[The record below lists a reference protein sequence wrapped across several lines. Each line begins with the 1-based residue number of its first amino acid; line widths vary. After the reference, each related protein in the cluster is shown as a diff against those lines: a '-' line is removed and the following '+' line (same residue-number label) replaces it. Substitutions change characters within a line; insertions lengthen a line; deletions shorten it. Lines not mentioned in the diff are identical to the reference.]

1 LPESIDITKSL
12 ILLALY
18 ALLILPAAVGG
29 IVPEEKYQNSTSYSN
44 TKSCNCVIFRL
55 DDVHDRYLDAEQLKI
70 MDIFLS
76 KGDPLTL
83 GLIMHKF
90 GNDSSIL
97 NKISEGYKKGLFELA
112 LHGWEHKNYS
122 DMSEQEQKSSLYKAN
137 EKMQSIFGKK
147 SDIFIPP
154 FNKFNNTTIN
164 AINELGI
171 KIMSSSILDQY
182 RYDLGKSIFISG
194 DKEGNS
200 TKEIYYLPYTVG
212 FRDFIGR
219 SDIKFPIE
227 ALANK
232 IDANIE
238 KYGYAVVLIHP
249 QGFIELDGRGQ
260 FIGDDGNKA
269 QMNKEN
275 MKDLDQLIDRLKQ
288 KGIVI
293 SSFHKLL
300 DI

>member
-1 LPESIDITKSL
+1 MFVCLSL
-12 ILLALY
+12 C
-18 ALLILPAAVGG
+18 ALLMITFNIDNIIAGVLPTSGKAFGMN
-29 IVPEEKYQNSTSYSN
+29 NS
-44 TKSCNCVIFRL
+44 CRCVVFRM
-55 DDVHDRYLDAEQLKI
+55 DDIQDGYLDAEQLKI